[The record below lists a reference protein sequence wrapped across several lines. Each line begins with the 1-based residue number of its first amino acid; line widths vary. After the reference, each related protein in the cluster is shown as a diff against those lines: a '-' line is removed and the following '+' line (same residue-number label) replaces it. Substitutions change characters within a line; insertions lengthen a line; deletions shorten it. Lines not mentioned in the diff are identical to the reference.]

1 MFNVKFADIGE
12 GIHEGI
18 VFKVNV
24 EPNSM
29 VEEGETLFLVETD
42 KVTAEIPS
50 PVSGKVTA
58 VNNEEGDEIHVGE
71 TIIVIDDG
79 QPGVRSNMSGE
90 DTEIVDAQVSP
101 PPTPDHVEEGPAVEA
116 SVESVEEQGSTSVV
130 GEIEVS
136 SEVIPASQE
145 GVIAKVKEAVKRKV
159 LATPVARK
167 LAKDLGINIQEVT
180 GTGPAGRVMKA
191 DIYAVHNK
199 KQKSVVPQPVTAD
212 KESYVSSKQMTAK
225 GGHEDK
231 GTLVYDENRI
241 TRQAMTMIRKTI
253 AEHMVQSKFTIPH
266 TAVMDE
272 VDVTELVAFR
282 NESKGLAEEEGIKL
296 TYLSLIIKA
305 VTIALKKHPIV
316 NASIDMDAHELLIKH
331 YVNMGI
337 AVDTPQGLMV
347 PVIKDADRKSVLEIA
362 ESIDDLSTRA
372 KEKALHLDELH
383 GSSFTI
389 TNYGAFG
396 SSFGVPVINYPD
408 AAVLGI
414 GAIVKK
420 PVVIEDDIVVR
431 HILPLSMSFDHRV
444 MDGADA
450 GRFMAT
456 LKKLLSTPHLLLL
469 S

>member
-58 VNNEEGDEIHVGE
+58 VNNEEGDQIHVGE

-79 QPGVRSNMSGE
+79 EAGVRSNMAGE
-90 DTEIVDAQVSP
+90 DTEMAEAQVAP
-101 PPTPDHVEEGPAVEA
+101 PPTPEHVEERPAVEA

-136 SEVIPASQE
+136 SEVIPSSQE
-145 GVIAKVKEAVKRKV
+145 GVVAKAKEAVKHKI

-167 LAKDLGINIQEVT
+167 LAKDLGVNIQEVT

-191 DIYAVHNK
+191 DIYAAHDNK
-199 KQKSVVPQPVTAD
+199 EKSVTSHVR
-212 KESYVSSKQMTAK
+212 
-225 GGHEDK
+225 EDK
-231 GTLVYDENRI
+231 GAPVYDKNRI

-272 VDVTELVAFR
+272 VDVTDLVAFR
-282 NESKGLAEEEGIKL
+282 NDSKSLAEAEGIKL

-305 VTIALKKHPIV
+305 TSIALRKHPIV

-347 PVIKDADRKSVLEIA
+347 PVIKDADQKGVLEIA
-362 ESIDDLSTRA
+362 EAIADLSSRT
-372 KEKALHLDELH
+372 KEKALQLDELQD
-383 GSSFTI
+383 STFTI

-450 GRFMAT
+450 GRFMTT

>member
-24 EPNSM
+24 EPDSI

-50 PVSGKVTA
+50 PVSGKVLS

-79 QPGVRSNMSGE
+79 EAGVRSNMAGD
-90 DTEIVDAQVSP
+90 DTQ
-101 PPTPDHVEEGPAVEA
+101 TEEVPAVE
-116 SVESVEEQGSTSVV
+116 SSIESVEEQGSTSVV

-145 GVIAKVKEAVKRKV
+145 GASSKAQDTVKGKI

-167 LAKDLGINIQEVT
+167 LAKDLGVDIQEVI

-191 DIYAVHNK
+191 DIYAVHHK
-199 KQKSVVPQPVTAD
+199 ED
-212 KESYVSSKQMTAK
+212 KTGYVSSKQMTSS
-225 GGHEDK
+225 GGKED
-231 GTLVYDENRI
+231 GTKLTYDESRV

-272 VDVTELVAFR
+272 VDVTDLVAFR
-282 NESKGLAEEEGIKL
+282 NASKVLAEEEGIKL
-296 TYLSLIIKA
+296 TYLSFIIKA
-305 VTIALKKHPIV
+305 VSIALKKHPIV
-316 NASIDMDAHELLIKH
+316 NASIDTEAHELLIKH
-331 YVNMGI
+331 YINMGI

-347 PVIKDADRKSVLEIA
+347 PVIKDTDQKGILEIA
-362 ESIDDLSTRA
+362 KSIADLSGRA
-372 KEKALHLDELH
+372 KEKALQLDELQDTT
-383 GSSFTI
+383 FTI

-420 PVVIEDDIVVR
+420 PVVLDEEIVVR
-431 HILPLSMSFDHRV
+431 HILPLSMSFDHRI

-456 LKKLLSTPHLLLL
+456 LKKLLLTPHLLLL